1 MPVDSDV
8 PGGPRLISSTANP
21 RVKQLLGL
29 RRRRARDEAGLTLV
43 DGTDELSLALD
54 AGVRPAEVFV
64 CTELLTG
71 EAPAV
76 LSRASDLGAEI
87 VHLSTDVF
95 TKVAY
100 REGPDGVLATVP
112 APRTHLRDLATPTD
126 PLLLVCQGIEK
137 PGNLGAMLRTADAA
151 GLDGVIA
158 TDPVTDVGN
167 PNVIRASKGTVFAVP
182 LATATT
188 TETLRWLQDRDV
200 RLVVTTPD
208 TDTDYT
214 DSDYSGGV
222 AVAVGSEKYG
232 VSEDVLRAASDR
244 VRIPMLGKANSL
256 NVASAAAIV
265 LYEAVRQRAPGRT
278 R

>member
-1 MPVDSDV
+1 VPTDSDA
-8 PGGPRLISSTANP
+8 PGGRLISSTANP

-29 RRRRARDEAGLTLV
+29 RRRRARDDTGLTLV
-43 DGTDELSLALD
+43 DGTEELSLALE
-54 AGVRPAEVFV
+54 AGVHPLQVFV

-76 LSRASDLGAEI
+76 VSRARHLGAEI
-87 VHLSTDVF
+87 VHLSTGVF
-95 TKVAY
+95 TRVAY

-112 APRTHLRDLATPTD
+112 APRTHLRDLATTKD

-167 PNVIRASKGTVFAVP
+167 PNVIRASKGTVFAIPVV
-182 LATATT
+182 TATT
-188 TETLRWLQDRDV
+188 AETLRWLQDRDI

-208 TDTDYT
+208 TDVDYT
-214 DSDYSGGV
+214 ESDYSGGV
-222 AVAVGSEKYG
+222 AVAVGAEKHG
-232 VSEDVLRAASDR
+232 VSDDLLRAASAR
-244 VRIPMLGKANSL
+244 VRIPMLGRANSL

-265 LYEAVRQRAPGRT
+265 LYEAVRQRALDR
-278 R
+278 RH